1 MPASV
6 CASPLAAK
14 LAARDEEIVA
24 LTHNAGCCQIGDDFE
39 RTTRVLASLCIHRNV
54 GGIIFISLG
63 CEGTPSDEI
72 VEKIKASGRPFR
84 FVHIQ
89 DEGGSPNALKKA
101 LDAAN
106 ALKKIVKETTER
118 RDAVVEDL
126 VVGLECGGSDATS
139 GLSANPAIGWVTDE
153 LVKYGAKVILS
164 ETTELIGAEH
174 VITKNVKDL
183 HVKQKILEAVH
194 RVESECLRSG
204 EDIRGSQPT
213 PGNIAGGLSTI
224 EEKSMGC
231 VYKAGSSPFID
242 YLEYGEA
249 VRKPGLSFMDT
260 PGQDVESMTGMAAG
274 GASLFLFSTGRGSPV
289 GFPIAP
295 TIKITGNKK
304 VYSSMKDDIDID
316 ASGIFT
322 GKSIQQIGKD
332 IYSLIERI
340 CNGEITKSEINDYS
354 AISIHKE
361 LPTL

>member
-14 LAARDEEIVA
+14 LAARDEEIIA
-24 LTHNAGCCQIGDDFE
+24 LTHNAGCCQIGGDFE
-39 RTTRVLASLCIHRNV
+39 RTTRVLTSLCTHRNV
-54 GGIIFISLG
+54 GGIIFIALG
-63 CEGTPSDEI
+63 CEGTPSDEVVNQI
-72 VEKIKASGRPFR
+72 RASGRPVR
-84 FVHIQ
+84 FIHIQ
-89 DEGGSPNALKKA
+89 DEGGSPKALKKA
-101 LDAAN
+101 LDAAD

-118 RDAVVEDL
+118 REAEVEDL

-174 VITKNVKDL
+174 VITKNVKELD
-183 HVKQKILEAVH
+183 VKRKILEAVH

-231 VYKAGSSPFID
+231 VYKSGSSQFVD
-242 YLEYGEA
+242 FLEYGEA

-289 GFPIAP
+289 GFPIVP
-295 TIKITGNKK
+295 TIKITGNER
-304 VYSSMKDDIDID
+304 VYNKMKDDIDID
-316 ASGIFT
+316 ASGIFS
-322 GKSIQQIGKD
+322 GKSIHQIGED
-332 IYSLIERI
+332 IYALISNV
-340 CNGEITKSEINDYS
+340 CNGEVTKTEINDYS
-354 AISIHKE
+354 TISIHKE
-361 LPTL
+361 SLTL